1 MVRRTRPGISRFSD
15 VQVHIIVRCC
25 ASPRNDNQNEIQGF
39 PMSANNALHIA
50 VLPGD
55 GIGPEVMA
63 PALEVLRRIENTTDL
78 KFRFTEAAAG
88 ANHYRE
94 TGKSMQDSTIR
105 LCEEADAILLGACGL
120 PSVRYPDNTEIMPQV
135 ELRFHFDLYAGV
147 RPARLIPG
155 VPSPIVGADQRG
167 IDMVVIR
174 ESTEGLFA
182 SMGKGVVTHED
193 ARETLVITR
202 KTSERLFEFS
212 FKLAERRKKRGRP
225 GGLTCVDKANVF
237 KAFAFFREMFDEAAK
252 RHPDVKTDRLYVDAC
267 SAMLVKRPWDFDVM
281 VMENMFGDILSDMT
295 AGLIGGMGMAPSAD
309 IGDRY
314 AVFQPCHGTAPDI
327 MGQGKANPTGM
338 ILSAAMMLDW
348 LGDKHGLES
357 ATEAGERIE
366 RAVDKVYADG
376 IKPMEFG
383 GGNGTADIARAVLE
397 AFRRGGH

>member
-1 MVRRTRPGISRFSD
+1 
-15 VQVHIIVRCC
+15 
-25 ASPRNDNQNEIQGF
+25 
-39 PMSANNALHIA
+39 MSANNALHIA
-50 VLPGD
+50 VLAGD

-63 PALEVLRRIENTTDL
+63 PALEVLRKVEAKSGLN
-78 KFRFTEAAAG
+78 FRFADAPAG
-88 ANHYRE
+88 AVNYRE
-94 TGKSMQDSTIR
+94 TGKSMPDSTVR

-182 SMGKGVVTHED
+182 SMGKGTVTHDD

-212 FKLAERRKKRGRP
+212 FRLAERRKKRGKP
-225 GGLTCVDKANVF
+225 GRLTCVDKANVF
-237 KAFAFFREMFDEAAK
+237 KAFAFFRGMIDEASK
-252 RHPDVKTDRLYVDAC
+252 RHPDVATERLYVDAC
-267 SAMLVKRPWDFDVM
+267 SAMLVRRPWDFDVM
-281 VMENMFGDILSDMT
+281 VMENMFGDILSDLT
-295 AGLIGGMGMAPSAD
+295 AGLVGGMGMAPSAD
-309 IGDRY
+309 IGDTH

-327 MGQGKANPTGM
+327 MGKGLANPTAM

-348 LGDKHGLES
+348 L
-357 ATEAGERIE
+357 AERHDHDGAARAARAIE
-366 RAVDKVYADG
+366 RAVDHAFAVG
-376 IKPMEFG
+376 LRPCEFG
-383 GGNGTADIARAVLE
+383 GSDGTAAIAAAVLRE
-397 AFRRGGH
+397 LKSPAVWQ